1 MKELKKMNE
10 IFDNG
15 DINDILTNFVNLDT
29 YVKYNLIYHL
39 ENDDLEN
46 IENDSNVLANTL
58 IDSGDGT
65 LFMFQSENEKFL
77 GHFGMQIIMVLN
89 EIQEECGAIKDLDI
103 NNLLLIVVEEVAER
117 MLRDNFNEFDI
128 KGDYLSKDDI
138 ADIIEN
144 LKELDDDSMDFI
156 SDQGCIIISKCYY

>member
-103 NNLLLIVVEEVAER
+103 NNLLLIVVEEVTER

-156 SDQGCIIISKCYY
+156 SD

>member
-1 MKELKKMNE
+1 MKDLKKMNE
-10 IFDNG
+10 IFENG
-15 DINDILTNFVNLDT
+15 DIDDILTNFVNLDT

-58 IDSGDGT
+58 IDSGDGS

-89 EIQEECGAIKDLDI
+89 EIQEMNGIVENLDI
-103 NNLLLIVVEEVAER
+103 NNLLLIVVQVVAER
-117 MLRDNFNEFDI
+117 MLRDNFNEFDV
-128 KGDYLSKDDI
+128 KGDYLSKDDLT
-138 ADIIEN
+138 DIIEN
-144 LKELDDDSMDFI
+144 LKKLDDGSMDFI
-156 SDQGCIIISKCYY
+156 SD

>member
-1 MKELKKMNE
+1 MKDFKKMND
-10 IFDNG
+10 IFENG
-15 DINDILTNFVNLDT
+15 DIDDILMNFVNLDT

-46 IENDSNVLANTL
+46 VENDSNVLASLL
-58 IDSGDGT
+58 IDSGDGS

-103 NNLLLIVVEEVAER
+103 NNLLLIVAQEVAER

-156 SDQGCIIISKCYY
+156 SD

>member
-46 IENDSNVLANTL
+46 VENDSNVLANTL
-58 IDSGDGT
+58 IDSGNGA
-65 LFMFQSENEKFL
+65 LFMFRNENEKFL
-77 GHFGMQIIMVLN
+77 GHFGTQIINVLN
-89 EIQEECGAIKDLDI
+89 EIQEMNGIVKDLDI
-103 NNLLLIVVEEVAER
+103 NNLLLIVAQVVAER
-117 MLRDNFNEFDI
+117 MLRDNFNEFDV
-128 KGDYLSKDDI
+128 KGDYLSKDDLT
-138 ADIIEN
+138 DIIEN
-144 LKELDDDSMDFI
+144 LKKLDDDSMDFI
-156 SDQGCIIISKCYY
+156 SD

>member
-10 IFDNG
+10 IFENG
-15 DINDILTNFVNLDT
+15 DIDDILTNFVNLDT

-138 ADIIEN
+138 VDIIEN

-156 SDQGCIIISKCYY
+156 SD

>member
-138 ADIIEN
+138 VDIIEN

-156 SDQGCIIISKCYY
+156 SD

>member
-156 SDQGCIIISKCYY
+156 SD

>member
-1 MKELKKMNE
+1 MKDLKKMNE

-156 SDQGCIIISKCYY
+156 SD

>member
-89 EIQEECGAIKDLDI
+89 EIQEMNGIVENLDI
-103 NNLLLIVVEEVAER
+103 NNLLLIVVQVVAER
-117 MLRDNFNEFDI
+117 MLRDNFNEFDV
-128 KGDYLSKDDI
+128 KGDYLSKDDL
-138 ADIIEN
+138 ADIIKN
-144 LKELDDDSMDFI
+144 LKKLDDDSMDFI
-156 SDQGCIIISKCYY
+156 SD

>member
-1 MKELKKMNE
+1 MKDLKKMNE
-10 IFDNG
+10 IFENG
-15 DINDILTNFVNLDT
+15 DIDDILTNFVNLDT

-46 IENDSNVLANTL
+46 IENDYSGLANTL
-58 IDSGDGT
+58 IDSGNGA
-65 LFMFQSENEKFL
+65 LFMFRNENEKFL
-77 GHFGMQIIMVLN
+77 GHFGTQIINVLN
-89 EIQEECGAIKDLDI
+89 EIQEMNGIVKDLDI
-103 NNLLLIVVEEVAER
+103 NNLLLIVVQEVAVRILE
-117 MLRDNFNEFDI
+117 DNFNEFNV

-156 SDQGCIIISKCYY
+156 SD